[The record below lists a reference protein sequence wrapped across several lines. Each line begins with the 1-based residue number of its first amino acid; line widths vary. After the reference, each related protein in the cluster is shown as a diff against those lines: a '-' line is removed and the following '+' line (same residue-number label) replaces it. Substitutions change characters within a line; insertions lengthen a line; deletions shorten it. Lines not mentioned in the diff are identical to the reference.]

1 MFMNLRQLRYF
12 TRIVETGNITRA
24 AEQLYV
30 AQPALGMQV
39 RQLEQDYG
47 VSLLLR
53 HPRGVRTTRAGQLL
67 YERACEIL
75 RLVDD
80 TERLVKAQGRFEMEA
95 IMLGL
100 TNGFMNIV
108 GRDLILLAKK
118 ELPGVKLGVVE
129 ERSIVLIDALERHE
143 IDLALAYEV
152 HERPGMIRVPL
163 LEEEM
168 LFVYGAQ
175 NGNGRLHDTPI
186 AFSEMAKHELVLP
199 GQRDGVREQLFTAAK
214 RRAIELNVILDVSSV
229 SMMKRMVAAGDA
241 AAVMP
246 YGNAIEHIELGLL
259 NGRRIT
265 DPALSRTLYLV
276 RSITRASFK
285 HEEALI
291 NLLAQ
296 IVQLYISR
304 LGSLANRCTAAEHSL
319 SDVVATQRDEYRAP
333 R

>member
-1 MFMNLRQLRYF
+1 MNLRQLRYF

-47 VSLLLR
+47 VSLLVR

-118 ELPGVKLGVVE
+118 ELQGVKLGVVE

-168 LFVYGAQ
+168 LFVYGAE
-175 NGNGRLHDTPI
+175 NSNGRLHDKPI
-186 AFSEMAKHELVLP
+186 AFSEMAKYELVLP

-246 YGNAIEHIELGLL
+246 YGNAIEHVELGLL
-259 NGRRIT
+259 NARRIA

-285 HEEALI
+285 HEEALLD
-291 NLLAQ
+291 LLAQ
-296 IVQLYISR
+296 IVQAYIAR
-304 LGSLANRCTAAEHSL
+304 LGSLANGCSVAESSL
-319 SDVVATQRDEYRAP
+319 AGVVATLRDEYRAP